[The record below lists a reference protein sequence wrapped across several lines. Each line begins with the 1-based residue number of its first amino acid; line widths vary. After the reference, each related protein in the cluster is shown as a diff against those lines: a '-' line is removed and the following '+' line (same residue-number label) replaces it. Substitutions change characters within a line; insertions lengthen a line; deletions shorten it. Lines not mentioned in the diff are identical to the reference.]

1 MSGLPVGFDVS
12 SAGDG
17 LAARAAW
24 EAQVGAVAARAWRRF
39 LGDVET
45 AAADGGGQVG
55 WGAVVGAWAGLAV
68 VVVDRVADLMGDA
81 SGRVEQVGPL
91 GSPYPESPYL
101 SATYGRLMESDA
113 PRRVHAA
120 VLVVAS
126 AAAGFAWSRA
136 RAARELGRVL
146 DPRLGGPATLAVTGL
161 DVAARGWAAAPGGL
175 ARDVAT
181 GAYARAVL
189 DAIDVRGAGRK
200 RWVTRRD
207 DRVRPT
213 HAAADG
219 QTVPVGEPFIV
230 GGWALMCPGD
240 PAAPLVETAGCR
252 CVLIAP

>member
-1 MSGLPVGFDVS
+1 MS

-24 EAQVGAVAARAWRRF
+24 EAQVGAAAGRAWRRF

-45 AAADGGGQVG
+45 ATADGGGQPG
-55 WGAVVGAWAGLAV
+55 WGALVGLWAGVAV
-68 VVVDRVADLMGDA
+68 AVVDRVADLMGDA

-161 DVAARGWAAAPGGL
+161 DVAARGWAGVPGGL

-189 DAIDVRGAGRK
+189 DAIDARGAGRK

-230 GGWALMCPGD
+230 GGWALMFPGD
-240 PAAPLVETAGCR
+240 PVAPLVETAGCR

>member
-1 MSGLPVGFDVS
+1 MSGLPAGFDVS
-12 SAGDG
+12 SAGDA

-24 EAQVGAVAARAWRRF
+24 EAQVGAAAGRAWRRF

-45 AAADGGGQVG
+45 AAAAEGGQTG
-55 WGAVVGAWAGLAV
+55 WGAVVGLWAGVAV
-68 VVVDRVADLMGDA
+68 ALVDRVADLMGDA

-101 SATYGRLMESDA
+101 SSTYGRLMESDA

-161 DVAARGWAAAPGGL
+161 DVAARGWSGVPGGL

-189 DAIDVRGAGRK
+189 DALDARGAGRK

-219 QTVPVGEPFIV
+219 QTVLVGEPFIV
-230 GGWALMCPGD
+230 GGWALMFPGD
-240 PAAPLVETAGCR
+240 PVAPLVETAGCR
-252 CVLIAP
+252 CVITAP

>member
-1 MSGLPVGFDVS
+1 MSGLPAGFDVS

-24 EAQVGAVAARAWRRF
+24 EAQVGAAAGRAWRRF

-45 AAADGGGQVG
+45 AAAAEGGQVG
-55 WGAVVGAWAGLAV
+55 WGAVVGLWAGVAV
-68 VVVDRVADLMGDA
+68 AVVDRVADLMGDT

-91 GSPYPESPYL
+91 GSPYPESPHL
-101 SATYGRLMESDA
+101 SSTYGRLMESDA

-126 AAAGFAWSRA
+126 AAAGLA
-136 RAARELGRVL
+136 RA
-146 DPRLGGPATLAVTGL
+146 
-161 DVAARGWAAAPGGL
+161 
-175 ARDVAT
+175 VAT

-189 DAIDVRGAGRK
+189 DALDARGAGRK

-219 QTVPVGEPFIV
+219 QTVLVGEPFIV
-230 GGWALMCPGD
+230 GGWALMFPGD
-240 PAAPLVETAGCR
+240 PVAPLVETAGCR
-252 CVLIAP
+252 CVITAP